1 MDEFM
6 RSFEERLIQLG
17 VGDDYRE
24 LLVSSVEKKQSL
36 AGKVATAN
44 EILTAIEDKIT
55 IAPLLER
62 FKGTTEDDWK

>member
-1 MDEFM
+1 MEEFM
-6 RSFEERLIQLG
+6 RNFEERLTQLG
-17 VGDDYRE
+17 VSDDYRE

-36 AGKVATAN
+36 SGKVNTAN

-62 FKGTTEDDWK
+62 FKGTTEDDWR

>member
-6 RSFEERLIQLG
+6 RSFEERLTQLG

-36 AGKVATAN
+36 AGKVTTAN

>member
-6 RSFEERLIQLG
+6 RSFEERLTQLG
-17 VGDDYRE
+17 VSDDYRE

-36 AGKVATAN
+36 AGKVTTAN

>member
-6 RSFEERLIQLG
+6 RNFEDKLTSLG
-17 VGDDYRE
+17 VSDDYRE
-24 LLVSSVEKKQSL
+24 LLVSSVKNKKSL
-36 AGKVATAN
+36 SGKVSTAN

-62 FKGTTEDDWK
+62 FKGTTEDDWR

>member
-1 MDEFM
+1 MDEFL
-6 RSFEERLIQLG
+6 RSFENRLTQLG
-17 VGDDYRE
+17 VSDDYRE
-24 LLVSSVEKKQSL
+24 LLVSSVEKKQSIS
-36 AGKVATAN
+36 GKIATAN